1 VVERV
6 EATDMRSPVKNSEVQ
21 TETRSQS
28 RSLSSANNPSEYARM
43 REFKS
48 GLKAPGA
55 IYLKLSPLNLL
66 VSDRSVKGALC
77 LSLQSQIDDILSCA
91 RAAEIVKAVHWP
103 RVKNWT
109 PAATLKQIDKM
120 NAPFKWW
127 MRRFVQDWLHSEQQ
141 LWKGWH

>member
-1 VVERV
+1 
-6 EATDMRSPVKNSEVQ
+6 MRSPVKNSDLQ

-28 RSLSSANNPSEYARM
+28 RFLSSANNPSAYARM
-43 REFKS
+43 REFES

-66 VSDRSVKGALC
+66 ASDRPVKGALC

-91 RAAEIVKAVHWP
+91 RAAEIAKAQHWS

-120 NAPFKWW
+120 NAPFK
-127 MRRFVQDWLHSEQQ
+127 
-141 LWKGWH
+141 